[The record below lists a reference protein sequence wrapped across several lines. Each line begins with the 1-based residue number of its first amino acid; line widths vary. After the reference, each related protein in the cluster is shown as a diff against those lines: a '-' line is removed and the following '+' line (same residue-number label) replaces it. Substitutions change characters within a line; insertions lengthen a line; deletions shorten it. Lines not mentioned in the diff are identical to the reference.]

1 MTKLWKK
8 FAALL
13 LTFFFFNRNY
23 LLSLDFEL
31 NGRVLK
37 IWNLNSFC
45 CCLGMWGPLG
55 GWIGFET
62 LRGLAAEVQTPKS
75 YKVIKLKR
83 VQNWMG
89 GIWNCCRIWWE
100 RSMGRLVW
108 RTEAMAI
115 LSKHSTTKGRVLSA
129 ICVLIFLSFSYELRL
144 FIYISSIKKYK

>member
-1 MTKLWKK
+1 MDAFWK
-8 FAALL
+8 
-13 LTFFFFNRNY
+13 
-23 LLSLDFEL
+23 FE
-31 NGRVLK
+31 
-37 IWNLNSFC
+37 IWIVFVVVW
-45 CCLGMWGPLG
+45 GMWGPLG

-115 LSKHSTTKGRVLSA
+115 ISKHSTTKGRVLSA
-129 ICVLIFLSFSYELRL
+129 ICVLIFLSVFFLWVKVIHLHFFY
-144 FIYISSIKKYK
+144 KKINKWINNVFHLH

>member
-1 MTKLWKK
+1 MKNICGTITY
-8 FAALL
+8 F
-13 LTFFFFNRNY
+13 FFFFNRNY

-45 CCLGMWGPLG
+45 CCLGDVGTT
-55 GWIGFET
+55 GWMNWIRDVTG
-62 LRGLAAEVQTPKS
+62 GLAAEVQTPKS

-115 LSKHSTTKGRVLSA
+115 ISKHSTTKGRVLSA